1 MPGTLEEAIIIR
13 TWAMRKQIGQQ
24 YQLAQL
30 LASLGADYK
39 QEATK
44 HFDQAAGLELPT
56 QGGDV
61 RALDAREKE
70 MMSYLKSL
78 QGKGL
83 RMTPNKKH
91 GFDRVRSRLQ
101 RAQRR
106 NDGRARKDMPWY
118 QKSRT

>member
-13 TWAMRKQIGQQ
+13 TWALRKQIGQQ

-30 LASLGADYK
+30 LASLGPDYR

-44 HFDQAAGLELPT
+44 HFDQASNLELPRR
-56 QGGDV
+56 GDV

-70 MMSYLKSL
+70 MMKYLSSL
-78 QGKGL
+78 TGKGL
-83 RMTPNKKH
+83 RITPNKAH
-91 GFDRVRSRLQ
+91 GFARVRSRLQ
-101 RAQRR
+101 RAQRK
-106 NDGRARKDMPWY
+106 NDQRVRREMPWY